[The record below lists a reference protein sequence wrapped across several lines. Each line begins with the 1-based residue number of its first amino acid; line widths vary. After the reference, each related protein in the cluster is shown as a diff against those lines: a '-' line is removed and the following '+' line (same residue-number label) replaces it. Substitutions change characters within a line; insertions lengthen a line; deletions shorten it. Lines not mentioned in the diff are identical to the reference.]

1 MKTFLIVMLV
11 FGVIGIIVRSRDLS
25 GTYPRVRPVSRPED
39 LIGMVIQIGMLVWII
54 NLLDVF

>member
-11 FGVIGIIVRSRDLS
+11 LGLIGIPKRSRDLS
-25 GTYPRVRPVSRPED
+25 GTYPRTQSIGRSED
-39 LIGMVIQIGMLVWII
+39 LIGMVIQIGMLAWII